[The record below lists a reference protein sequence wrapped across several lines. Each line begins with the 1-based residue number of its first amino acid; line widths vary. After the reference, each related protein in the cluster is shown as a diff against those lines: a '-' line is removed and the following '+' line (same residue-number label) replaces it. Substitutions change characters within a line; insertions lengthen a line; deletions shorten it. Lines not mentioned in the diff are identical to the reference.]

1 VSQFTGLTH
10 PPQRSVLSL
19 AAVGLQAIH
28 FMPLQMRYNPQKS
41 ALFCIGLIFIIP
53 EFAVSASI

>member
-1 VSQFTGLTH
+1 
-10 PPQRSVLSL
+10 
-19 AAVGLQAIH
+19 VGFRAIH
-28 FMPLQMRYNPQKS
+28 FMPLPMRYNPQKS

>member
-1 VSQFTGLTH
+1 LTH
-10 PPQRSVLSL
+10 PPQRSVLSH

-28 FMPLQMRYNPQKS
+28 FMPLPMRYNPRKS